1 MSERAGCHAGVIW
14 PRAPVT
20 SHGPLARGIGP
31 APCVPNARVGSK
43 ASSGRRKQTA
53 TEALCKQLL
62 GHSALGLPR
71 RKMQFGASRPGLQVG
86 AQGVLP
92 AGAQH
97 GADRPRLVSALLQCE
112 HDGTAMWTLPGHS
125 LVLWEPSLFPGP
137 QGPFPPKNELK
148 SRACQLGGVSQ
159 PVGRWGHY
167 HLWRQVKQPQGMGF
181 WASSMQPVCGSSD
194 ARPLDLL
201 PGLNS

>member
-1 MSERAGCHAGVIW
+1 M
-14 PRAPVT
+14 
-20 SHGPLARGIGP
+20 
-31 APCVPNARVGSK
+31 PNARVGSK

-92 AGAQH
+92 SGAQH
-97 GADRPRLVSALLQCE
+97 GADRPRLVSSLLQCE

-125 LVLWEPSLFPGP
+125 LVLWEPSLVPGP

-148 SRACQLGGVSQ
+148 SRACQLGCVSQ

>member
-1 MSERAGCHAGVIW
+1 MSERAQCHAGVIW

-20 SHGPLARGIGP
+20 SHGPLARGVGP
-31 APCVPNARVGSK
+31 APCMPNARVGSK

-62 GHSALGLPR
+62 GHPALGLPG
-71 RKMQFGASRPGLQVG
+71 RKMQFGASRRRLQVG

-97 GADRPRLVSALLQCE
+97 GADRPRLVSSLLQCE
-112 HDGTAMWTLPGHS
+112 HDGTAVWRLPGHS
-125 LVLWEPSLFPGP
+125 QVLWEPSLVPGP

-148 SRACQLGGVSQ
+148 SRACQLGGCLSAC
-159 PVGRWGHY
+159 
-167 HLWRQVKQPQGMGF
+167 RQMGTL
-181 WASSMQPVCGSSD
+181 SSMEAGKAAPGNG
-194 ARPLDLL
+194 LL
-201 PGLNS
+201 GL